1 MLVSKWVRL
10 LGANAS
16 ACGDEDE
23 QDFPPKKSWGRED
36 RRYESEKSD
45 SGSER

>member
-23 QDFPPKKSWGRED
+23 QDFQLKKSWGREG

-45 SGSER
+45 NGSER